1 MAINHNYYTLVHSYA
16 LNKGMDRVEADN
28 IATTLA
34 VLIPMRHDYGL
45 QDGHTW
51 PNNDYVVENIKK
63 LHQGKPY
70 QRIIPFDLA
79 IPLIKVDSINQLPAT
94 TTYGQRYYVRSGNLF
109 METQLNGMTETVKK
123 MQSLQITEP
132 LDIDPEQ
139 LARLREKAAEQGM
152 IIEVWDKGANHPDN
166 VAGLAKLKE
175 ALTAADDKAAPK
187 VQPERKEERN
197 SWSNPTGKIK
207 FRERPSNRLTRMRNN
222 KRRG

>member
-1 MAINHNYYTLVHSYA
+1 MAMNHNYYTLVHSYA
-16 LNKGMDRVEADN
+16 LNKDMDRVEADN